1 MSIRHDVIIFLSLK
15 YRFQPFGIN
24 ISFFTAYMNLLK
36 KNLKVVF
43 CNSLSEI
50 IASLC
55 SPTEDLI
62 STLLAPFL
70 FSSR

>member
-43 CNSLSEI
+43 V
-50 IASLC
+50 
-55 SPTEDLI
+55 
-62 STLLAPFL
+62 TL
-70 FSSR
+70 